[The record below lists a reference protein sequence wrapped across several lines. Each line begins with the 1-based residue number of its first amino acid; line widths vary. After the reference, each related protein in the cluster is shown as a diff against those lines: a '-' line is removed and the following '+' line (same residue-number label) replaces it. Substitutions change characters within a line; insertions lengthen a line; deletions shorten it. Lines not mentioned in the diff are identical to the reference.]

1 MTMNTVG
8 ECLVMKGK
16 AAQIVGVI
24 IGILI
29 ALAGLYFMFDG
40 FH

>member
-1 MTMNTVG
+1 
-8 ECLVMKGK
+8 MKGK
-16 AAQIVGVI
+16 VAQIIGVI